1 MFFETM
7 STTQT
12 NVQNNKE
19 AADIDSGAD
28 QDGSTNKG
36 GAF

>member
-19 AADIDSGAD
+19 EADTDGGVD
-28 QDGSTNKG
+28 QDGSTNKS

>member
-19 AADIDSGAD
+19 EADIDGDVD
-28 QDGSTNKG
+28 QNGSTNECG
-36 GAF
+36 GF